1 MATVYRNSLRVLGEV
16 AGVLEGELRHRYSKE
31 GVANANVTA
40 SEGRCFQKTVWLLV
54 KAGEASEDGLRGL
67 VLGYKRR

>member
-1 MATVYRNSLRVLGEV
+1 MAVV
-16 AGVLEGELRHRYSKE
+16 AGGGGVLEGELRHGCSKE

-40 SEGRCFQKTVWLLV
+40 SEGRCFQKTMWLLV

-67 VLGYKRR
+67 VLGCKRR